1 MAMFV
6 APGWWRGAG
15 ASCARPK
22 CTVPTGDEACAG
34 RARELPQDITA
45 PVHHSSVTSAVWVR
59 PDNHSGIVAI
69 TRWLVVASTVIITSH
84 PPWGPVPFGVYLVD
98 TTSRYSSSCWGGHD
112 RTAVA
117 AVVAAAAANS
127 TTTAATCR
135 IG

>member
-84 PPWGPVPFGVYLVD
+84 PPWGPVPFGVYLVA
-98 TTSRYSSSCWGGHD
+98 TTSRMISSVLRAMSSAWGTCCRRSRATNLLHSSC
-112 RTAVA
+112 TF
-117 AVVAAAAANS
+117 
-127 TTTAATCR
+127 
-135 IG
+135 